1 MTLLPLEDFYQGR
14 TLVFAHRG
22 ARERAPENTLP
33 AFEQA
38 AVLGTDGVE
47 LDVQLSADGALVVIH
62 DFSVDHTTDGTG
74 RVAEKTLAEL
84 RQLDAGSWFAPQ
96 FAATRIPTLD
106 EVFEALGG
114 RLLINIELKEFSL
127 TDRTARLR
135 LAQGVWECIRR
146 HSMERHVL
154 ISSFNPLALR
164 AMRRVA
170 PQIPIGYLYAPDL
183 PLPLAKG
190 WLARPLIGR
199 HEARHPHFSMV
210 DEAYM
215 HWARQRGY
223 RVNVWTVNEATDV
236 QRMCALGVDMI
247 ISDRPD
253 AVRHAMKGIA

>member
-1 MTLLPLEDFYQGR
+1 MPVLPLEDFYQGR

-38 AVLGTDGVE
+38 AALGADGVE

-62 DFSVDHTTDGTG
+62 DFSVERTTDGAG
-74 RVAEKTLAEL
+74 RVAEKTLADL
-84 RQLDAGSWFAPQ
+84 RQLDAGSWFGPG

-106 EVFEALGG
+106 EVFEAIGG
-114 RLLINIELKEFSL
+114 RLLVNIELKEFSL
-127 TDRTARLR
+127 TDRAARQR

-146 HSMERHVL
+146 HRMEGRVL

-164 AMRRVA
+164 AMRHVA

-215 HWARQRGY
+215 RWARRRGY
-223 RVNVWTVNEATDV
+223 RVNVWTVNETSDV

-253 AVRHAMKGIA
+253 AVRDAMKGAV

>member
-1 MTLLPLEDFYQGR
+1 MPVLPLSDFYQR
-14 TLVFAHRG
+14 RPLVFAHRG

-38 AVLGTDGVE
+38 AALGADGIE

-62 DFSVDHTTDGTG
+62 DFTLERTTNGTG
-74 RVAEKTLAEL
+74 HVAEKTLAEL
-84 RQLDAGSWFAPQ
+84 RTLDAGSWFAPQ
-96 FAATRIPTLD
+96 FVATHIPTLD
-106 EVFEALGG
+106 EVFEAVGR
-114 RLLINIELKEFSL
+114 RLLINIELKTFRL
-127 TDRTARLR
+127 TDRATRLR
-135 LAQGVWECIRR
+135 LARGVLECIRK
-146 HSMERHVL
+146 HGMERQVL

-164 AMRRVA
+164 IVRQLA
-170 PQIPIGYLYAPDL
+170 PQIAIGYLYAPDL

-215 HWARQRGY
+215 RWARQHGY
-223 RVNVWTVNEATDV
+223 RVNVWTVNEIADI
-236 QRMCALGVDMI
+236 QRMCTLGVDMI

-253 AVRHAMKGIA
+253 VVLSVVKG